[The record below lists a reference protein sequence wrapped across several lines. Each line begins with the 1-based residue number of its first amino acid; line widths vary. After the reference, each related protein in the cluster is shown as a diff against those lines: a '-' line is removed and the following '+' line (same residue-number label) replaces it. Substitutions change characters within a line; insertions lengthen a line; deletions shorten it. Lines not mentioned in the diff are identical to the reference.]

1 MPGHA
6 LLLMGGIGDF
16 AHYLTRLPAFM
27 RERRLA
33 PSALHVFVESV
44 VPDQAEAVFTAA
56 FPQLRYT
63 FLPPSIHWVNTFPL
77 LSPARAADREHRPA
91 YRYVKSLGFEEVTD
105 WFLPF
110 LCFGYEFDSSP
121 LLRVVA
127 NVPRRDDAYVVVSA
141 RDKGFLWWPTPEVCE
156 EVRRAIVEAGR
167 APVFVGTPNELLPG
181 GCAPLTLAGVPEALA
196 LSYHAELFVGTDTG
210 LATFR
215 ELTGHR
221 NIYCVSRYW
230 RDEVM
235 ARYGYFD
242 GELRRRTQSTFA
254 FDTDELIRLLT
265 AELHE
270 KKNLLRRGG
279 RRDKT

>member
-33 PSALHVFVESV
+33 PADLHVFVESV
-44 VPDQAEAVFTAA
+44 VPDQAEAIFKAA
-56 FPQLRYT
+56 LPQLRYA

-77 LSPARAADREHRPA
+77 LTPARATDREHRPA

-110 LCFGYEFDSSP
+110 LCAGYEFDSSP

-127 NVPRRDDAYVVVSA
+127 GVKRREDAYVVVSA
-141 RDKGFLWWPTPEVCE
+141 RDKGFLWWPAPEVCAD
-156 EVRRAIVEAGR
+156 VRSTITAAGR
-167 APVFVGTPNELLPG
+167 AALFVGTPNEPLPG
-181 GCAPLTLAGVPEALA
+181 GCAPLTLACVREALA
-196 LSYHAELFVGTDTG
+196 LSYHAQLFVGTDTG

-215 ELTGHR
+215 ELTGRR

-235 ARYGYFD
+235 VRFGYFD
-242 GELRRRTQSTFA
+242 NERRRSTPSAFA
-254 FDTDELIRLLT
+254 FDAKELLGLLT

-270 KKNLLRRGG
+270 GRSLLRRGG
-279 RRDKT
+279 R